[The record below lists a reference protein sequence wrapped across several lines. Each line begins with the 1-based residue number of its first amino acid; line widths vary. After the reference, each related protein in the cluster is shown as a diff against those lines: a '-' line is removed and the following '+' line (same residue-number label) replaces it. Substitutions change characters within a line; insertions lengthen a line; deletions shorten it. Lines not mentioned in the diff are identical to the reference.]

1 LELTRHEL
9 KDAAEFLSDYSFK
22 LRRNPF
28 AGDYPLGLYELPR
41 RSGEAHLY
49 RLGHPLALALVKA
62 TRERELKPALIE
74 FDLTN
79 HAGII
84 SILEAYKGQTGTLSA
99 AVLTVNVLEQSEEYV
114 LLAGITQDGK
124 PLGNEAI
131 KRLFTLDGTV
141 VHESPAAINT
151 GVSTI
156 LDKNERE
163 VIAGVSQR
171 NIDYVENEAEKLDG
185 WAEDLK
191 LGLEREI
198 KDIDKQIKETRLLS
212 VATVTLDEKVKR
224 QREIKSLES
233 TRNTKRKSLFDAQ
246 DDIDRRRDALIES
259 IEAKLKIGYSK
270 CYLRSSGD

>member
-1 LELTRHEL
+1 MELTRHEL

-28 AGDYPLGLYELPR
+28 AGDYSLGLYELPR

-49 RLGHPLALALVKA
+49 RLGHPLAIALVKA
-62 TRERELKPALIE
+62 ARERELKPVLIE

-99 AVLTVNVLEQSEEYV
+99 AVLTVNALEQSEEYV
-114 LLAGITQDGK
+114 LLAGITHDGR
-124 PLGNEAI
+124 PLDTEAI
-131 KRLFTLDGTV
+131 KRLFTLDGTL
-141 VHESPAAINT
+141 VHEPPAAMDPGI
-151 GVSTI
+151 SAI
-156 LDKNERE
+156 LDKNEQE

-171 NIDYVENEAEKLDG
+171 NIAYVENEAEKLDG

-198 KDIDKQIKETRLLS
+198 SDQGPRT
-212 VATVTLDEKVKR
+212 
-224 QREIKSLES
+224 
-233 TRNTKRKSLFDAQ
+233 
-246 DDIDRRRDALIES
+246 
-259 IEAKLKIGYSK
+259 
-270 CYLRSSGD
+270 